1 MRHIL
6 RRFGAVLLIFAAVPA
21 AIAADRTTL
30 TQNRAASAQVPPDV
44 FGSVAMPLRHSR
56 YDERWQRV
64 LRQTS
69 SPQLPGLIQPA
80 TSLGR
85 DQQVRFVNAS
95 MNRYISYRFDTGPS
109 GDRWASVNET
119 LEKRAGDCEDI
130 VIAKLQALRALGVPV
145 SNLYMTIGYE
155 GTDRSVHALLLVRL
169 ANRLWVLDNRTDRL
183 VTQEEYKDFYPVLT
197 FSGGST
203 WTHGYRPGKTPVAVA
218 AMTLTLNGRNLPLGS
233 NVRSASWSGVR
244 R

>member
-1 MRHIL
+1 MRNML
-6 RRFGAVLLIFAAVPA
+6 RKLGVLLLTLAPFHP
-21 AIAADRTTL
+21 AIAADTIAF
-30 TQNRAASAQVPPDV
+30 TQNRAAIAPAPPNV

-69 SPQLPGLIQPA
+69 SRQLPALVQPVA
-80 TSLGR
+80 SLGR

-95 MNRYISYRFDTGPS
+95 MNRYISYRFDTDPS
-109 GDRWASVNET
+109 GDRWATANET

-130 VIAKLQALRALGVPV
+130 VIAKMQALRALGVPV

-155 GTDRSVHALLLVRL
+155 GSNRSVHAVLLVRE
-169 ANRLWVLDNRTDRL
+169 ANRFWVLDNRSDRL

-203 WTHGYRPGKTPVAVA
+203 WTHGYRWGTMPVAVA
-218 AMTLTLNGRNLPLGS
+218 AMSRALNGRSLPLGN
-233 NVRSASWSGVR
+233 NVRSASWSGAR